1 MLGTAAE
8 KVNIAGDIT
17 INPIDVSVDVS
28 GIQQADEYV
37 KFTIPYSMTALKYF
51 CTAHSGMIGEFIL
64 ADSTTEP
71 DKTYYV
77 RMAPDANTD
86 GNIDD
91 TYYIFSDTPNGTTLN
106 GGALNTVSSGAGVKL
121 TLYKG
126 NTYTFISTNTVGHQF
141 MVGDSWNVTTGIK
154 LESTGDGAA
163 TASEYRDPYPLH
175 VNGTANIERNLNVA
189 RTLTVSG
196 PIRQW

>member
-8 KVNIAGDIT
+8 KVNIAGVFT

-51 CTAHSGMIGEFIL
+51 CTAHSIMIGDFIL

-77 RMAPDANTD
+77 RMAPDANTNGTPD
-86 GNIDD
+86 EP
-91 TYYIFSDTPNGTTLN
+91 YYIFSDTPNGTTLN

-126 NTYTFISTNTVGHQF
+126 NTYTFISTNTVGHPF
-141 MVGDSWNVTTGIK
+141 MVGDSWKVTTGIK

-163 TASEYRDPYPLH
+163 TASVYSDPYPLH